1 MEDPICLIGFNK
13 YTSTWRHKLEAIFQS
28 HVSHCQSAEVAL
40 LLSAGTFWA
49 PEKEGTHRPPSTRG
63 IIGALDGFFM

>member
-1 MEDPICLIGFNK
+1 MSA
-13 YTSTWRHKLEAIFQS
+13 T
-28 HVSHCQSAEVAL
+28 AEVAL

-63 IIGALDGFFM
+63 IIGALDGFFHAKEMTSSTMMAGIRPYDPI